1 MLAAMRVAIFV
12 VCLLGCGSTKP
23 SPNTPSTDAVKLTA
37 AVPPAHRLPKRTAD
51 VRVRVTGNAITFNG
65 VPISGQPRVADIK
78 AIYGEPDRTWDSGG
92 ANRIHT
98 WDTLGILV
106 YEPYA
111 TDGKSGDGRCI
122 SATFPFK
129 AMSPSFSPKAL
140 FGGVVVLD
148 NKVLAPTLSL
158 GGVMKWPGATQP
170 YTKQSIVFDR
180 EEFHVFALEETAGQ
194 GLDLVEL
201 SFWQKRT
208 TPIRPAPRTPDRF
221 DEDDCKTGDVPHCT
235 SRALAYQ
242 SGTAGRRNLE
252 RAFEL
257 VRISCAGG
265 DVFGCVM
272 IGNMYDA
279 GKGTPQ
285 NKSEARSAWQR
296 ACTLGYKPACSR

>member
-1 MLAAMRVAIFV
+1 MLDAMRIAIV
-12 VCLLGCGSTKP
+12 VVGLLGCGGPTKP
-23 SPNTPSTDAVKLTA
+23 SPATTGSDAIRLTV
-37 AVPPAHRLPKRTAD
+37 AVPRTHHLPKRAAD
-51 VRVRVTGNAITFNG
+51 VRILVTAKAIAFNG
-65 VPISGQPRVADIK
+65 VPIGGQPRVADIR
-78 AIYGEPDRTWDSGG
+78 AIYGAPDRIWDSGG

-98 WDTLGILV
+98 WDRLGMLV

-111 TDGKSGDGRCI
+111 ADGKSGDGRCI
-122 SATFPFK
+122 STTFPFK
-129 AMSPSFSPKAL
+129 AMSPSFSPTTL
-140 FGGVVVLD
+140 FGGAVVLD

-158 GGVMKWPGATQP
+158 GGVLKWPGATQP
-170 YTKQSIVFDR
+170 YTKQSVVFDR
-180 EEFHVFALEETAGQ
+180 GEFHVFALEDHAGQ

-201 SFWQKRT
+201 SFWQQP
-208 TPIRPAPRTPDRF
+208 TPTRPAPRAPDRF
-221 DEDDCKTGDVPHCT
+221 DEDDCQTGDVPHCT

-242 SGTAGRRNLE
+242 SGTAGRRNLA

-257 VRISCAGG
+257 VKISCAGG

-285 NKSEARSAWQR
+285 NTGEAKTAWKR

>member
-1 MLAAMRVAIFV
+1 MLAVMRAAIV
-12 VCLLGCGSTKP
+12 VLGLLGCGGAT
-23 SPNTPSTDAVKLTA
+23 TPGPTTPTTDAIKLTVA
-37 AVPPAHRLPKRTAD
+37 IPPAHRLPQRAAD
-51 VRVRVTGNAITFNG
+51 VQIRVTGKAITFNG
-65 VPISGQPRVADIK
+65 VSISGQPRVADIK

-106 YEPYA
+106 YEPYGSN
-111 TDGKSGDGRCI
+111 GKSGDGRCI

-129 AMSPSFSPKAL
+129 AMSTSFSPKTL
-140 FGGVVVLD
+140 FGGAVVLD
-148 NKVLAPTLSL
+148 NKRFAPTLPL
-158 GGVMKWPGATQP
+158 GSVLKWPGATQP

-180 EEFHVFALEETAGQ
+180 EEFHVFALEESAGL

-201 SFWQKRT
+201 SFWQKP
-208 TPIRPAPRTPDRF
+208 TPARPAPRVPDRF

-235 SRALAYQ
+235 SRALAFQ
-242 SGTAGRRNLE
+242 SGTAGSRNLA

-272 IGNMYDA
+272 LGNMYDA
-279 GKGTPQ
+279 GKDTPQ
-285 NKSEARSAWQR
+285 NTGEAKSAWKR
-296 ACTLGYKPACSR
+296 ACTLGYQPACSR